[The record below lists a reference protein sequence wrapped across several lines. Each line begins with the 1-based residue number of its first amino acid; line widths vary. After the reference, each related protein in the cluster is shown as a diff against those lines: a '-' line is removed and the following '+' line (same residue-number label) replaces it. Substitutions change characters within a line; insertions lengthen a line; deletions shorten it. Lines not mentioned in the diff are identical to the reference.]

1 MQNKKKIYLVDG
13 YNFIYRLFYAIP
25 QFSLKDGT
33 PINTVFGMAKIIL
46 GWHHE
51 DKPDYLIFTLDYKGK
66 TIREQIY
73 SDYKGTRDKMPT
85 DLKIQ
90 EKLIMELLEK
100 FGIKTVSLEGYE
112 ADDIIGTL
120 ALRLKKDTSN
130 EVFILS
136 GDKDLYQFI
145 DTNVA
150 IYDTM
155 KRKIFHKEE
164 AIEKFGVEPGHV
176 VDYLAICGDS
186 SDNIPGIPGFGPK
199 KAQELIN
206 KYGNLEKIY
215 ESIEEIIGKTKEV
228 LENNREVAFLSKQLA
243 SIYSDLELADFN
255 LEDHNFTKKEI
266 LNPEVIDIFKRF
278 EFKSLIPSHHQEKIK
293 NFDTLGL
300 KITKIKNSTE
310 LDELL
315 KKVKKS
321 GKVAISTIG
330 NGTFEL
336 NGINLYLGEK
346 IIYFVDSREL
356 EIKDFLNNL
365 LNCDIEIIGFE
376 LKSDLKRIYGYLEN
390 MGTKEIRSEIQ
401 ASLF

>member
-1 MQNKKKIYLVDG
+1 MNNKKKIYLVDW

-25 QFSLKDGT
+25 QFSLKDWT

-51 DKPDYLIFTLDYKGK
+51 DKPDYLIFTLDYKWK

-85 DLKIQ
+85 DLKVQ

-100 FGIKTVSLEGYE
+100 FGIKAISLEWYE

-120 ALRLKKDTSN
+120 ALRLKKDTNN

-136 GDKDLYQFI
+136 WDKDLYQFI
-145 DTNVA
+145 DYNVA

-155 KRKIFHKEE
+155 KRKIFHREE
-164 AIEKFGVEPGHV
+164 AIEKFWVEPEHV
-176 VDYLAICGDS
+176 VDYLSICGDS
-186 SDNIPGIPGFGPK
+186 SDNIPWIPGFWPK

-215 ESIEEIIGKTKEV
+215 ESIDEITWKTKEV
-228 LENNREVAFLSKQLA
+228 LQNNREIAFLSKKLA
-243 SIYSDLELADFN
+243 SIYSNLELPNFN
-255 LEDHNFTKKEI
+255 LEDHNFTRKEI
-266 LNPEVIDIFKRF
+266 LNPEIIDLFKKF

-300 KITKIKNSTE
+300 KINKIKNIPDLNE
-310 LDELL
+310 LFE
-315 KKVKKS
+315 KIKKS
-321 GKVAISTIG
+321 WKVSISTIW
-330 NGTFEL
+330 NWTFEL
-336 NGINLYLGEK
+336 SWINIYLWEK

-365 LNCDIEIIGFE
+365 LNSDIEIIWFE
-376 LKSDLKRIYGYLEN
+376 LKSDIKRIYWYLEN
-390 MGTKEIRSEIQ
+390 MWTKEVSNELQ